1 MNEKLTKQD
10 MMYLVLLHIIWEM
23 ARAYA
28 DELSII
34 VPSDPTRMN
43 VSIYYI
49 DDITHLRC
57 KFKKKGEYP
66 SPIADHKF
74 NEKIQFDMQ
83 GHYDWIDEDEVN
95 EDPESLEALFINEI
109 HESGKNNDKIEM
121 DIIFVDNEKAVR
133 YVRGIQDMRM
143 DFCDID

>member
-10 MMYLVLLHIIWEM
+10 MMYLTLLHIIWQM

-43 VSIYYI
+43 VNIYYV

-57 KFKKKGEYP
+57 KFKKKDEGYP
-66 SPIADHKF
+66 SAIADHKF
-74 NEKIQFDMQ
+74 NEEIKFDMQ

-95 EDPESLEALFINEI
+95 ENPESLEALFINEI

-121 DIIFVDNEKAVR
+121 DIIFVDNDKAVR

-143 DFCDID
+143 DLYG